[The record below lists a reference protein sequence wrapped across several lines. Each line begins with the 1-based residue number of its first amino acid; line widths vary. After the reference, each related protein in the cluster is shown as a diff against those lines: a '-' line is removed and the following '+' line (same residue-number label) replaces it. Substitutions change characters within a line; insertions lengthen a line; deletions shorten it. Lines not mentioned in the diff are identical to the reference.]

1 MRRASCDSVML
12 RWRSTTGA
20 EGVLTQSSCYT
31 DSVSKRNVTLTVSED
46 ALRRARHLA
55 VEKGVSLSKLLSE
68 SLEQVVLR
76 NDRYDEAR
84 RKALSRMKRGVPM
97 GVGVRPTWTRDELH
111 ER

>member
-1 MRRASCDSVML
+1 
-12 RWRSTTGA
+12 
-20 EGVLTQSSCYT
+20 
-31 DSVSKRNVTLTVSED
+31 VSKRNVTLTLSEE

-68 SLEQVVLR
+68 SLEDVVLR

-84 RKALSRMKRGVPM
+84 RKALARMKRGVKL
-97 GVGVRPTWTRDELH
+97 GVQRRISWSRDELH

>member
-1 MRRASCDSVML
+1 M
-12 RWRSTTGA
+12 
-20 EGVLTQSSCYT
+20 
-31 DSVSKRNVTLTVSED
+31 SKRNVTLTLSEE

-68 SLEQVVLR
+68 SLEDVVLR

-84 RKALSRMKRGVPM
+84 RKALAHMKRGVKL
-97 GVGVRPTWTRDELH
+97 GVQRRISWSRDELH

>member
-1 MRRASCDSVML
+1 M
-12 RWRSTTGA
+12 
-20 EGVLTQSSCYT
+20 
-31 DSVSKRNVTLTVSED
+31 SKRNVTLTLSEE

-68 SLEQVVLR
+68 SLEDVVLR

-84 RKALSRMKRGVPM
+84 RKALARMKRGVKL
-97 GVGVRPTWTRDELH
+97 GVQRRISWSRDELH